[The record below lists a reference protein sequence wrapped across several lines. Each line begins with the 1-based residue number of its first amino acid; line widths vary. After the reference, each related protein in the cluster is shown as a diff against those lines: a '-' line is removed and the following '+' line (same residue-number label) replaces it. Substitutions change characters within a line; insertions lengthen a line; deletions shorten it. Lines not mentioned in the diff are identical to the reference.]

1 MDYFALWK
9 ALEELLTELK
19 KKGVNVPDLTMK
31 RLRGARAT
39 INIYVADP
47 SYQQTSADLMTQLTE
62 LEMELMTL
70 AEQEVGPEF
79 ANDWLKRI
87 ATAREA
93 EPSSPMVD
101 KGFPKGVPRSDY
113 WIRLTIGD
121 TISID
126 EVREMATKHDLTV
139 KEETPEQV
147 IVHGEQSRVRQLVK
161 MMTEEQRKKR

>member
-9 ALEELLTELK
+9 VLEELVTELK
-19 KKGVNVPDLTMK
+19 KKGVNISDLTMK
-31 RLRGARAT
+31 KLRGARAT

-62 LEMELMTL
+62 LETGLMTL

-79 ANDWLKRI
+79 ASEWLKKI
-87 ATAREA
+87 TATREV
-93 EPSSPMVD
+93 EPSSPMID

-126 EVREMATKHDLTV
+126 EVREMAAKHNLTI

-161 MMTEEQRKKR
+161 MMTEEQRRKR